1 MDPTNIPSETPQSQ
15 DQYPTIPPIE
25 QQPTTSEQQPIP
37 SSSSTDIQHIS
48 PSRSALSDQ
57 LSTPSKDST
66 GRSKMEPID
75 ALSVGLL
82 SEFKCLKDLETQLEQ
97 IVNNQKGLIENIS
110 SINGFY
116 THNEELMEAQL
127 MVS

>member
-1 MDPTNIPSETPQSQ
+1 MDATDIPSDSPQSQ
-15 DQYPTIPPIE
+15 DQSPTIPPIE
-25 QQPTTSEQQPIP
+25 QQPTTSEQQ
-37 SSSSTDIQHIS
+37 SSSTDNQHIS

-66 GRSKMEPID
+66 GRSNMEPID

-116 THNEELMEAQL
+116 TQNEELMEAQL